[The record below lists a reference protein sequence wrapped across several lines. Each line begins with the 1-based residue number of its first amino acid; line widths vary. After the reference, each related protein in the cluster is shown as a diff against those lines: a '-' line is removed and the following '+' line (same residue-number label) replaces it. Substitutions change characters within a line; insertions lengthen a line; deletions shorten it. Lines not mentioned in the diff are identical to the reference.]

1 MGLLEGSDPSF
12 PVAYRTNLSDKASDW
27 VRSARGSPDYSKSF
41 DFGFRPGSFDKK
53 PKIKSETKKITTV

>member
-1 MGLLEGSDPSF
+1 M
-12 PVAYRTNLSDKASDW
+12 AAASDHTLCSFALLTRFDK
-27 VRSARGSPDYSKSF
+27 VKCSFDYSKSF